1 MSSLDKRLKAATTVV
16 VIVFLL
22 ASAIVLWLQWHV
34 YWSARQ
40 ALAEMRTFR
49 TTLITME
56 KLSAERGPTNGALG
70 EPLPLS
76 PEREA
81 ALRRVRGDTNLMIQQ
96 LSAQLDS
103 ADCKGCEQTVQMLD
117 QAIAGLVRARCNTDR
132 LLALPRQQRSQQ
144 ALDDATHRMFALLP
158 QVEPI
163 ANAFSLQIATADA
176 ADVLLVRYLNLAYL
190 AEILRDQAG
199 RLGSHLTG
207 SLGSRRPLTYEQE
220 LAIAASYGRLD
231 QLRASILALGARTP
245 PQAQQALQTMQEAY
259 FDYAYAYVEQIRA
272 LAAAGSP
279 AAPTTAQFAAR
290 YVPLMG
296 PIVRFRDAM
305 LDLAQQ
311 NLEARK
317 NVLLARLCATIA
329 AFVALTALLFA
340 LVRQFRRRVIAPLAR
355 ATAQIVAVADGDY
368 AAEPA
373 PPAAEAYDG
382 EIRTLFEA
390 IHTLQVNS
398 GERAR
403 AIEYASLIQR
413 SMQPRDRLDAWFGTQ
428 YAILWQPRDVVG
440 GDFYYCRPHA
450 DGLLIGVG
458 DCAGHGVPGAL
469 LTMIARGAI
478 DQALDALPEHPPA
491 ALLARIDENVRR
503 LFEHA
508 QLSRLIESNL
518 DLGLIQIDRERRR
531 IRFAG
536 AGLTLY
542 ASDGEDVR
550 EYRGARA
557 PLGDKRSAV
566 FENLDLTLEPGWTYY
581 LPSDGLLDQS
591 GGDAG
596 FGFGRTR
603 FAEMLRAHARA
614 PLDRQIAAF
623 RATLAQY
630 QGPHAQRDDITL
642 FAFRGAGD
650 HGE

>member
-231 QLRASILALGARTP
+231 
-245 PQAQQALQTMQEAY
+245 
-259 FDYAYAYVEQIRA
+259 
-272 LAAAGSP
+272 
-279 AAPTTAQFAAR
+279 
-290 YVPLMG
+290 
-296 PIVRFRDAM
+296 
-305 LDLAQQ
+305 
-311 NLEARK
+311 
-317 NVLLARLCATIA
+317 
-329 AFVALTALLFA
+329 
-340 LVRQFRRRVIAPLAR
+340 
-355 ATAQIVAVADGDY
+355 
-368 AAEPA
+368 
-373 PPAAEAYDG
+373 
-382 EIRTLFEA
+382 
-390 IHTLQVNS
+390 
-398 GERAR
+398 
-403 AIEYASLIQR
+403 
-413 SMQPRDRLDAWFGTQ
+413 
-428 YAILWQPRDVVG
+428 
-440 GDFYYCRPHA
+440 
-450 DGLLIGVG
+450 
-458 DCAGHGVPGAL
+458 
-469 LTMIARGAI
+469 
-478 DQALDALPEHPPA
+478 
-491 ALLARIDENVRR
+491 
-503 LFEHA
+503 
-508 QLSRLIESNL
+508 
-518 DLGLIQIDRERRR
+518 
-531 IRFAG
+531 
-536 AGLTLY
+536 
-542 ASDGEDVR
+542 
-550 EYRGARA
+550 
-557 PLGDKRSAV
+557 
-566 FENLDLTLEPGWTYY
+566 
-581 LPSDGLLDQS
+581 
-591 GGDAG
+591 
-596 FGFGRTR
+596 
-603 FAEMLRAHARA
+603 
-614 PLDRQIAAF
+614 
-623 RATLAQY
+623 
-630 QGPHAQRDDITL
+630 
-642 FAFRGAGD
+642 
-650 HGE
+650 